1 MIKILKK
8 EGNELIVLEG
18 GKVYNTTIDAANPEV
33 KAAVEKEFNQAG
45 KAKKPSKKSKQG
57 NTSKSTVKG
66 KKEKKESKP
75 TKKE

>member
-33 KAAVEKEFNQAG
+33 KTAVEKEFNQSG
-45 KAKKPSKKSKQG
+45 KAKKPLK
-57 NTSKSTVKG
+57 TSKTKTSKATVKG
-66 KKEKKESKP
+66 KKETK
-75 TKKE
+75 TKKETKKE

>member
-33 KAAVEKEFNQAG
+33 KAAVEKEFNQSG
-45 KAKKPSKKSKQG
+45 KAKKPVK
-57 NTSKSTVKG
+57 TSKSKTSKATVKG
-66 KKEKKESKP
+66 KKETK
-75 TKKE
+75 TKKETKKE

>member
-18 GKVYNTTIDAANPEV
+18 GKVYNTTIDAANQEV

-45 KAKKPSKKSKQG
+45 KTKKPLK
-57 NTSKSTVKG
+57 TSKPKTSKATVKG
-66 KKEKKESKP
+66 KTNPKK
-75 TKKE
+75 